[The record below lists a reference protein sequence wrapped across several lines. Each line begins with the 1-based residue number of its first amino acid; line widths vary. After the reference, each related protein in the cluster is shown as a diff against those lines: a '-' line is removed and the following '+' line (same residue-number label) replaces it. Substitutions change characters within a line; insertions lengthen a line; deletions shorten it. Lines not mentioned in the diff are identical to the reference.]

1 MRSTVELIVRG
12 KNIDEILANARKSWQ
27 GFVNNDSAE
36 LPPDSELKARDFSE
50 DPNNDGMLIAY
61 ITVRTKIE
69 TKHG

>member
-12 KNIDEILANARKSWQ
+12 KNIDEILANAKKSWQ

-36 LPPDSELKARDFSE
+36 LPPDSELKARDL
-50 DPNNDGMLIAY
+50 LIAY

>member
-1 MRSTVELIVRG
+1 
-12 KNIDEILANARKSWQ
+12 
-27 GFVNNDSAE
+27 

-61 ITVRTKIE
+61 ITIRTKIE